1 MKPLQKYRLEYTVG
15 HADGRHMGMTYL
27 LDECIALARF
37 DGHADWDEE
46 VEVIDTPVGKA
57 LTVDDTPRGKRWY
70 EIARLIEVESHTN
83 EEESRLIFDALEKE
97 VYEMEPPFVFTSESQ
112 KELSCAISEVTCI
125 TESTYRIVRRAL
137 DIVQG
142 IYNNELN
149 AEDAQAHA
157 FVAAALLKN
166 VVTK

>member
-1 MKPLQKYRLEYTVG
+1 MKHHDMKPLEKYKLTLTVG

-27 LDECIALARF
+27 LDECIAIAKFEGR
-37 DGHADWDEE
+37 ADWDEE
-46 VEVIDTPVGKA
+46 VEVIDTPAGKT
-57 LTVDDTPRGKRWY
+57 LTVEMPHDPSRSY
-70 EIARLIEVESHTN
+70 HIASLTEMASLTN
-83 EEESRLIFDALEKE
+83 EEESRLIFGALEGE
-97 VYEMEPPFVFTSESQ
+97 VTGEVAAT
-112 KELSCAISEVTCI
+112 LSEVICV

-137 DIVQG
+137 EIVQG
-142 IYNNELN
+142 IYNHELN